1 VLSRWFD
8 WLRSLFQPAPLDVPT
23 TPTTRG
29 NLGLRALD
37 VARTQIGVAESTG
50 RNDGQ
55 QIARYF
61 NGCTRRSKT
70 GKELPTGWQSGWDWC
85 AAFASWCVYEA
96 AKNGAQPSHGRRIT
110 VWELIRD
117 ARETGAWQDVS
128 AWGDGPSAGD
138 LVCFRR
144 AGDPRIEGQ
153 TGHVSRCVSFDGGR
167 LVTIGGN
174 EINQVREADVTF
186 DLPRVVGVIRY

>member
-1 VLSRWFD
+1 M
-8 WLRSLFQPAPLDVPT
+8 PT
-23 TPTTRG
+23 SPSTQG
-29 NLGLRALD
+29 NLALRALD

-61 NGCTRRSKT
+61 NGCTRRSKN
-70 GKELPTGWQSGWDWC
+70 GVELPTGWQSGWDWC

-96 AKNGAQPSHGRRIT
+96 AKNGALPPHGRRIT

-117 ARETGAWQDVS
+117 AKENQAWQDAS
-128 AWGDGPSAGD
+128 DWNDGPDAGD
-138 LVCFRR
+138 LVCFKRD
-144 AGDPRIEGQ
+144 GDPRLEGQ
-153 TGHVSRCVSFDGGR
+153 TGHVARCVSFREGR

-174 EINQVREADVTF
+174 ETNRVREADVTS
-186 DLPRVVGVIRY
+186 DLARAVGVIRYNRR